1 MRGKGGRLKDSPY
14 CYIKSCLVCRE
25 VDRKREELRVMVG
38 ERYRDLI
45 EAADTIHQM
54 RSCTRSVMASLTEM
68 QTACSSL
75 QREESQVEGGDWSE
89 VRRANTAHLG
99 VAASVKLLTV
109 LPEQI
114 WSAGEAG
121 EWSSAAQLYLLAQH
135 LHTGLQA
142 DQGCGVSPQLVSHCY
157 PVIQRQWDVLQQ
169 LYSSLLSSSHTQL
182 AARDL
187 TGHRALDSL
196 VAVML
201 LTASSQ
207 TEGLRRT
214 LEVRLTGLRS
224 LVAGC
229 RTESAITGLS
239 SLASYVQATVL
250 SLETCLV
257 TGALP
262 ARLSSLA
269 ASQHTTLSV
278 IPAYSLGPTAKYLPQ
293 PIQQFKPKIS
303 EAQLASIEENVL
315 KESMRSW
322 LDNVVEVAGGEIR
335 AMLQFVST
343 VESLKK
349 VEEAVLEILGE
360 ATLAWAGGVSVWDLI
375 FRSLISDR
383 MVEIVTNQLEQM
395 MEAAGRDVESL
406 LAEEEEQLDFVWSE
420 NSGEIGEVWGKGK
433 IEKVGLR
440 MKCWGWSVRL
450 QEISARLDSA
460 LEKLR
465 QSLESHPEILRHCS
479 LVTSRSALQLLEEI
493 CEVGRGQPVLRSR
506 VSQALVR
513 LTTNL
518 GRLLADRA
526 AEVNLQLEEKQRL
539 LLADWSRSLLSSL
552 SSGLLSL
559 TKDSSLTSLPAWDQL
574 DIAESGDS
582 GEEVTSIINIP
593 ASPSLP
599 LLSALLQLS
608 SDIHSHHPTSLPP
621 TFLAATNTGA
631 VTSILAH
638 YAQLA
643 ANTLTQNFALQL
655 LFDVHFLE
663 TMLVSRENK
672 DAVSSTIKEIVSSL
686 EANIDPF
693 DLSVFSPHTEERVKR
708 SCSRLVWGL
717 ACLVPADRL
726 PVICS
731 YRNQQSDNH
740 NILTISTHSC
750 PRFQLLALA
759 PLPKTE
765 DRGQVLPA
773 SSQLTT
779 SSLTTSSKSPRT
791 DKNSTGAATFFGSMS
806 WFGNN

>member
-1 MRGKGGRLKDSPY
+1 MSVL
-14 CYIKSCLVCRE
+14 CRE

-68 QTACSSL
+68 QGACSSL
-75 QREESQVEGGDWSE
+75 ARVESGVVEVEDWSE
-89 VRRANTAHLG
+89 VKRANTAHLG

-121 EWSSAAQLYLLAQH
+121 QWSSAAQLYLLAQH

-142 DQGCGVSPQLVSHCY
+142 DQGSGVSPELISAWY
-157 PVIQRQWDVLQQ
+157 PVIIRQWDVLQQ
-169 LYSSLLSSSHTQL
+169 LYSSLLSSCHSQL

-187 TGHRALDSL
+187 TGQRALDSL

-201 LTASSQ
+201 LNNSSQ
-207 TEGLRRT
+207 TEGLQKT
-214 LEVRLTGLRS
+214 LEVRLTGVRS
-224 LVAGC
+224 LVSGC

-239 SLASYVQATVL
+239 SLASYIQATVL

-257 TGALP
+257 NGGL
-262 ARLSSLA
+262 ARQLGSLA
-269 ASQHTTLSV
+269 ASQDTTLSV
-278 IPAYSLGPTAKYLPQ
+278 IPAYSLGPTGKYLPQ

-303 EAQLASIEENVL
+303 EAQLASLEEKVL
-315 KESMRSW
+315 TESMRTW
-322 LDNVVEVAGGEIR
+322 LDNVVEEAGGEIR
-335 AMLQFVST
+335 SMLQFVST

-360 ATLAWAGGVSVWDLI
+360 GRLAWAGGVSVWDLI
-375 FRSLISDR
+375 FRRLISAR
-383 MVEIVTNQLEQM
+383 MLEIVTNQLEEM

-433 IEKVGLR
+433 IEKVGLK

-460 LEKLR
+460 LERLR
-465 QSLESHPEILRHCS
+465 QSLESHPEILSHCS
-479 LVTSRSALQLLEEI
+479 QVTSRSALKLLAEI
-493 CEVGRGQPVLRSR
+493 CEVERGQPVLRCR
-506 VSQALVR
+506 VSQALVK

-526 AEVNLQLEEKQRL
+526 AQLDLQLEEKQRL
-539 LLADWSRSLLSSL
+539 LLTGWSRSLLSSL
-552 SSGLLSL
+552 SSGLLCLSPER
-559 TKDSSLTSLPAWDQL
+559 SLTSLPAWDQL
-574 DIAESGDS
+574 NIAESGDS
-582 GEEVTSIINIP
+582 GEEVTSSINIP

-608 SDIHSHHPTSLPP
+608 SDIHSQHPTSLPP
-621 TFLAATNTGA
+621 TFLASTNTGA
-631 VTSILAH
+631 VGSVLAH

-643 ANTLTQNFALQL
+643 TNTLTQNFALQL
-655 LFDVHFLE
+655 LFDVHFVE

-731 YRNQQSDNH
+731 YKNLHSDNH
-740 NILTISTHSC
+740 NILTISTQSC

-759 PLPKTE
+759 PLPKAE
-765 DRGQVLPA
+765 DRGQVLTA
-773 SSQLTT
+773 SSHLST
-779 SSLTTSSKSPRT
+779 SSLTSSSSNSSKSART

>member
-1 MRGKGGRLKDSPY
+1 
-14 CYIKSCLVCRE
+14 
-25 VDRKREELRVMVG
+25 MVG

-68 QTACSSL
+68 QGACSSL
-75 QREESQVEGGDWSE
+75 ARVESGVVEGEDWSE
-89 VRRANTAHLG
+89 VKRANTAHLG

-121 EWSSAAQLYLLAQH
+121 QWSSAAQLYLLAQH
-135 LHTGLQA
+135 LHTGLEA
-142 DQGCGVSPQLVSHCY
+142 DQGSGVSPELISHWY
-157 PVIQRQWDVLQQ
+157 PVIIRQWDVLQQ
-169 LYSSLLSSSHTQL
+169 LYSSLLSSSHSQL

-187 TGHRALDSL
+187 TGERALDSL

-201 LTASSQ
+201 LSNSSQ
-207 TEGLRRT
+207 TDGLQKT
-214 LEVRLTGLRS
+214 LEVRLTGVRS
-224 LVAGC
+224 LVSSC
-229 RTESAITGLS
+229 RTESAVTGLS
-239 SLASYVQATVL
+239 SLASYIQATVL

-257 TGALP
+257 TGGLASQ
-262 ARLSSLA
+262 LSSLA
-269 ASQHTTLSV
+269 ASQLTTLSV

-303 EAQLASIEENVL
+303 EAQLARIEENVL
-315 KESMRSW
+315 KESMVTW

-335 AMLQFVST
+335 SMLQFVSG

-360 ATLAWAGGVSVWDLI
+360 GRLAWAGGVSVWDLI
-375 FRSLISDR
+375 FRRLISAR
-383 MVEIVTNQLEQM
+383 MLEIVTNQLEEM

-433 IEKVGLR
+433 IEKVGLK

-460 LEKLR
+460 LERLR
-465 QSLESHPEILRHCS
+465 ESLECQPEILSHCS
-479 LVTSRSALQLLEEI
+479 QVTSRSALKLLTEI
-493 CEVGRGQPVLRSR
+493 CDVERGQPVLRCR
-506 VSQALVR
+506 VSQALVK

-526 AEVNLQLEEKQRL
+526 AQLHLQLEEKQRL

-552 SSGLLSL
+552 SSSLLCLSPEH
-559 TKDSSLTSLPAWDQL
+559 SLTSLPAWDQL
-574 DIAESGDS
+574 NIAESGDS
-582 GEEVTSIINIP
+582 GEEVTSSINIP

-608 SDIHSHHPTSLPP
+608 SDIHSQHPTSLPP
-621 TFLAATNTGA
+621 NFLTSTNTGA
-631 VTSILAH
+631 VGSILAH

-643 ANTLTQNFALQL
+643 TNTLTQNFALQL
-655 LFDVHFLE
+655 LFDVHFVE

-672 DAVSSTIKEIVSSL
+672 DAVTSTIKQIVSSL

-731 YRNQQSDNH
+731 YKNLHSDNH
-740 NILTISTHSC
+740 NILTISTQSC

-759 PLPKTE
+759 PLPKAE
-765 DRGQVLPA
+765 DRGQVLTA
-773 SSQLTT
+773 SSHLAT
-779 SSLTTSSKSPRT
+779 SSLTSSSKSPRT
-791 DKNSTGAATFFGSMS
+791 DKNPTGAATFFGSMS